1 MRITNSMT
9 GKKEEFVPIKD
20 GEVKMYA
27 CGITVY
33 DLSHIGHARQAI
45 VYAMITDY
53 LRYRGYNVTYVR
65 NYTDVDDKIIKRA
78 NELGKNAIDFS
89 REQIIETEKDM
100 ADLHVANADITT
112 KASEY
117 IEKIIN
123 FVQGLVEK
131 GYAYATEKG
140 DVYFSVKTFDNYG
153 KLSHRKVDELLNGV
167 RIELEEGKID
177 PVDFALWKSAKPGE
191 VSWDSPWG
199 KGRPGWHI
207 ECSTMALDTL
217 GETIDIHGGGRDLLF
232 PHHENEIAQSEALTG
247 KNFANYWSHCGLIKI
262 NGEKMS
268 KSLGNS
274 LTIRDALKLYN
285 YEVLKYVM
293 LSKHYAADMDILDSD
308 FQLAES
314 QMYYFYT
321 TIDAMNKFIIENNG
335 SIDGEVIENEFSDSV
350 ISNFIE
356 AMDDDFNTS
365 TVFANLHT
373 IFKFV
378 NNAMKSSNKGNK
390 TQVANTLVK
399 ILKDVK
405 EVYGV
410 LGIFTQEPDVFIRD
424 MKNRYITKLNLD
436 IKRVEKQ
443 IMKRTEAK
451 KNKDYA
457 TADDIRNELDSEGI
471 ILNDT
476 KDGTTWDF
484 KALYKIEK

>member
-1 MRITNSMT
+1 MKITNSMT
-9 GKKEEFVPIKD
+9 GKKEEFVPIRDK
-20 GEVKMYA
+20 EVKMYA

-53 LRYRGYNVTYVR
+53 LRYRGYDVKYVR
-65 NYTDVDDKIIKRA
+65 NYTDVDDKIIKKA
-78 NELGKNAIDFS
+78 NELGKNAIEFS
-89 REQIIETEKDM
+89 AEQILETEKDM
-100 ADLHVANADITT
+100 ADLHVKNADITT

-117 IEKIIN
+117 IEKIIK
-123 FVQGLVEK
+123 FVEGLIEN
-131 GYAYATEKG
+131 GHAYPTEKG
-140 DVYFSVKTFDNYG
+140 DVYFSVKTFNEYG

-167 RIELEEGKID
+167 RIELEDGKRE

-207 ECSTMALDTL
+207 ECSAMALDTL

-232 PHHENEIAQSEALTG
+232 PHHENEIAQTEALTG
-247 KNFANYWSHCGLIKI
+247 KKFANYWSHCGLIKI

-274 LTIRDALKLYN
+274 LTIRDALKKYH
-285 YEVLKYVM
+285 YEVLKYLM
-293 LSKHYAADMDILDSD
+293 LSKHYAADIDILDSD
-308 FQLAES
+308 FTLAES

-321 TIDAMNKFIIENNG
+321 TIDAMNKFIADNNG
-335 SIDGEVIENEFSDSV
+335 DANGEKLEDEIANN
-350 ISNFIE
+350 IIQNFIE

-373 IFKFV
+373 LIKFV
-378 NNAMKSSNKGNK
+378 NNAMKTANKGNR
-390 TQVANTLVK
+390 TQVANTLAKVLND
-399 ILKDVK
+399 LK
-405 EVYGV
+405 ETYSV
-410 LGIFTQEPDVFIRD
+410 LGLFTEEPKDFLQD
-424 MKNRYITKLNLD
+424 MKNRYTERLGIDVNH
-436 IKRVEKQ
+436 IEEQVAKRA
-443 IMKRTEAK
+443 EAK
-451 KNKDYA
+451 QNKDYA
-457 TADDIRNELDSEGI
+457 TADEIRANLDAEGI

-484 KALYKIEK
+484 KALYK

>member
-1 MRITNSMT
+1 MKITNSMT
-9 GKKEEFVPIKD
+9 GKKEEFVPIRDK
-20 GEVKMYA
+20 EVKMYA

-53 LRYRGYNVTYVR
+53 LRYRGYDVKYVR
-65 NYTDVDDKIIKRA
+65 NYTDVDDKIIKKA
-78 NELGKNAIDFS
+78 NELGKNAIEFS
-89 REQIIETEKDM
+89 AEQILETEKDM
-100 ADLHVANADITT
+100 ADLHVKNADITT

-117 IEKIIN
+117 IEKIIK
-123 FVQGLVEK
+123 FVEGLIEN
-131 GYAYATEKG
+131 GHAYPTEKG
-140 DVYFSVKTFDNYG
+140 DVYFSVKTFNEYG

-167 RIELEEGKID
+167 RIELEDGKRE

-207 ECSTMALDTL
+207 ECSAMALDTL

-232 PHHENEIAQSEALTG
+232 PHHENEIAQTEALTG
-247 KNFANYWSHCGLIKI
+247 KKFANYWSHCGLIKI

-274 LTIRDALKLYN
+274 LTIRDALKKYH
-285 YEVLKYVM
+285 YEVLKYLM
-293 LSKHYAADMDILDSD
+293 LSKHYAADIDILDSD
-308 FQLAES
+308 FTLAES

-321 TIDAMNKFIIENNG
+321 TIDAMNKFIADNNG
-335 SIDGEVIENEFSDSV
+335 DANGEKLEDEIANN
-350 ISNFIE
+350 IIQNFIE

-373 IFKFV
+373 LIKFV
-378 NNAMKSSNKGNK
+378 NNAMKTANKGNR
-390 TQVANTLVK
+390 TQVANTLAKVLND
-399 ILKDVK
+399 LK
-405 EVYGV
+405 ETYSV
-410 LGIFTQEPDVFIRD
+410 LGLFTEEPKDFLQD
-424 MKNRYITKLNLD
+424 MKNRYTERLGIDVNH
-436 IKRVEKQ
+436 IEEQVAKRA
-443 IMKRTEAK
+443 EAK
-451 KNKDYA
+451 QNKDYA
-457 TADDIRNELDSEGI
+457 TADEIRANLDAEGI

-484 KALYKIEK
+484 KAIYK